1 MRSIRNKIKNT
12 LYPSL
17 GGGRISRIYNYIM
30 LAAIIVGLLPLMF
43 LHQTKLLITLDIISC
58 SIFIIDYLLRW
69 ITADFQLKYRRRW
82 ISFVLYPFSF
92 MAIIDLLSI
101 LPTISMLS
109 PVLKTFRVSRLF
121 KILRIFKFI
130 RYYEPLE
137 LIFSVINKQ
146 RTILLMVFS
155 LALFYTF
162 VTALIMFN
170 AGNGINEITGQPL
183 FPNFY
188 VAFYWAASTL
198 TTVGYGDIYPINDLG
213 RAISMLSA
221 FVGVAI
227 VALPSGIITAAYMEE
242 LKLRKNKSQIKN

>member
-1 MRSIRNKIKNT
+1 
-12 LYPSL
+12 
-17 GGGRISRIYNYIM
+17 
-30 LAAIIVGLLPLMF
+30 
-43 LHQTKLLITLDIISC
+43 
-58 SIFIIDYLLRW
+58 
-69 ITADFQLKYRRRW
+69 
-82 ISFVLYPFSF
+82 

-121 KILRIFKFI
+121 KILRISKFI